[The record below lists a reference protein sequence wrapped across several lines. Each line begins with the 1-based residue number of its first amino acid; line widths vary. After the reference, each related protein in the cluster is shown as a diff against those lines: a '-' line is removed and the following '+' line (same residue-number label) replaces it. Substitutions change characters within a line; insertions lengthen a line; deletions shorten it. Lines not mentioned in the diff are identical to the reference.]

1 MACFNKSHPVF
12 KELVKTTGVNPDLL
26 AIKVEA
32 WMQENNTS
40 AFPTAQQLGLKPT
53 TPETPQQAKAR
64 ILKRLNANSQGF
76 ISPFKYNELL
86 QLIGDYNRS
95 MKYKALD
102 MPQAMPARGKQ
113 QGDYYITIQKPYYQ
127 IDKKTTSIRP
137 GVKEL
142 FDSNP
147 ELANAVYSALGFK
160 QKQYASKLKEIS
172 ERRKLATKSD
182 LENSQLIKD
191 IRVDKTQP
199 KELKPNAA
207 DNNLAAIMLY
217 GMKMSELKDK
227 GLFEEIGE
235 ATTLAYRI
243 LNDLLF
249 DINEIIEFQDVMT
262 PEYAGALT
270 TNENPVKEFFENDI
284 FEQVEKD
291 KFQITP
297 QQKQQAQQLYS
308 QYLDTI
314 FLNSKVKDIV
324 YHGTPYVFEEFDISK
339 AGAERTGGH
348 LAGASFTNNPDLAF
362 SFADSNQDLMFLSI
376 KEAQEQL
383 KNAKE
388 ELEDIV
394 SGKDTVF
401 DNRPEAKQK
410 YINDLK
416 NLIFGFEMK
425 IAGKIRPHV
434 ITAVVNL
441 ENPKV
446 VSETAIVNQEKL
458 KSDEDGYI
466 VKDTG
471 DDPML
476 GFIEYTP
483 KKGVNEYIIPKTSQ
497 IHILGSKQD
506 IKGFKKFISRPN
518 FQLESKEKELP
529 DQELKDKLLA
539 FAEAN
544 GISVMEMQTLLQ
556 QFSKTGNMLEGATG
570 VAMLLDK
577 IIGIDPSKERLDTL
591 AEEIAHFATAF
602 MANDPSVKRAMA
614 LVSETEEYQ
623 EVKKEYAGVYKTEEQ
638 FKKEALDKILTKAI
652 ISKFKETKE
661 NKGILPYL
669 KAIFN
674 KFWRK
679 VNKMKTSS
687 AREQIERELMPLAQS
702 ILEGQ
707 QLTESDTVLPNETY
721 YQSPETTNPEKVTEE
736 TAKKQKVS
744 FVNKAIAQ
752 MEQRLS
758 DLIRESR
765 NKKTSD
771 LLTSQIKNLKK
782 QIEENKFDAAV
793 LKTIEIAS
801 AEIKQLEVVLDK
813 YKEDNKLLSGKKAV
827 MIDNFALMYQE
838 LFQEFGNYIKD
849 QNITY
854 EDKDFN
860 LNEEIKNIESRI
872 GRVVSR
878 NNLHIKQIR
887 INASIR
893 GNTDANGNPID
904 ENFNPEE
911 EAKIVEADA
920 SWWRFLVGNY
930 KFAKSTTVRLVHKL
944 IVDSVKSVKRF
955 AVGVSNELLIA
966 QKELEAAG
974 YKVEDLVERDSKGI
988 PSQFLIRD
996 RDYNT
1001 YFKELRKIQDSI
1013 AEQLGA
1019 ESFFDINRASL
1030 SEKELAIY
1038 KETFKKFFK
1047 EHTIKTID
1055 AQGNEITIPRAVNPK
1070 FRELMSVPAVKN
1082 YYDLLL
1088 SKIKE
1093 GVDKLPSQ
1101 YRTTNAYYKIP
1112 GIRKQFLERLS
1123 DQNEPLL
1130 QRVKNLTVGA
1140 AWKEAVSKD
1149 EDDTQFGD
1157 LRQLNNKVIPVFFT
1171 KTLSNPLDLSL
1182 DLTRSVTL
1190 FAEMAE
1196 NFKTMSQLGPE
1207 LLTIQ
1212 KGLAEKEYV
1221 KGKFKKQKMDGNQ
1234 SMDYKI
1240 LDVMIDQFV
1249 YGIAKKDV
1257 EITIGGK
1264 TFSASK
1270 IIDKL
1275 TGYIRTNNLALNLT
1289 TSIAGY
1295 LKGSVDSILED
1306 IVGQYST
1313 MESKNWARQEYFKNL
1328 PEVSTEILS
1337 HQKNNKMHLMLQLAN
1352 IIELSKTLK
1361 NTNKSKFISEA
1372 LSKDLLF
1379 INYKT
1384 ADYAIKGR
1392 TTLAILDNN
1401 RLYNGKFY
1409 NKLEFTNLLKK
1420 QNKTE
1425 KEINELWKTL
1435 QDKSFY
1441 NAFEVVNKKLVVKKE
1456 FESVIT
1462 EGIQNKIF
1470 SQVEHVTNIVDGTI
1484 SETDRGALSRTIYGQ
1499 FPLMHRGWF
1508 INTIDTRF
1516 RKERVNFLTGQT
1528 EIGMYN
1534 ATFGKLLWEE
1544 IHKKRRYL
1552 QPRLAYKEL
1561 NPAEQKAVLRT
1572 GVDLL
1577 FLTIIGLLAGVVN
1590 AAADDD
1596 DNDSFMLQYL
1606 AYQLNRVL
1614 LEQKASW
1621 SLKETIEMI
1630 DEPVVGVR
1638 TIKELLDITEA
1649 FNFGEEY
1656 ESGMYEGHSHAT
1668 KWWVRKVP
1676 GFKSLYELQFPE
1688 MKNRYLKN
1696 QVVDSR
1702 TYKIIKE
1709 IKGEQSDWS
1718 LDLGSILGLKS
1729 LKNMFSDRDITVKDI
1744 QVVDEALNSDY
1755 SGNK

>member
-53 TPETPQQAKAR
+53 KLETPQQAKAR

-76 ISPFKYNELL
+76 ISPFKFKELL

-95 MKYKALD
+95 MKYQALD

-127 IDKKTTSIRP
+127 IDKKEVSIKP
-137 GVKEL
+137 GVDKL
-142 FDSNP
+142 FSSNP
-147 ELANAVYSALGFK
+147 ELANQVYEALGYK

-172 ERRKLATKSD
+172 ERRDLATQQDLKS
-182 LENSQLIKD
+182 SQLIKD
-191 IRVDKTQP
+191 IRVDKSQP
-199 KELKPNAA
+199 KDIKPNKA
-207 DNNLAAIMLY
+207 DKNLAAIMLY
-217 GMKMSELKDK
+217 GQRFDDITDNRSSEED
-227 GLFEEIGE
+227 FENSKNYKQLQ
-235 ATTLAYRI
+235 ADTLAYRI
-243 LNDLLF
+243 LNDLMFNIEELQF
-249 DINEIIEFQDVMT
+249 FKDITLEN
-262 PEYAGALT
+262 PEYAKALS
-270 TNENPVKEFFENDI
+270 TNENSVKEFFENDI
-284 FEQVEKD
+284 FEQVEKN
-291 KFQITP
+291 KLQITP
-297 QQKQQAQQLYS
+297 QQKQQAKQLYS

-314 FLNSKVKDIV
+314 FPKNAIV
-324 YHGTPYVFEEFDISK
+324 YRGSEKGRTQFNTRGFFTEELSYAKEYAFDKGFISK
-339 AGAERTGGH
+339 SGEGVVNTFLINTSNIKNVGEMNTKSVENESQDSVLKGVDKGRAE
-348 LAGASFTNNPDLAF
+348 
-362 SFADSNQDLMFLSI
+362 
-376 KEAQEQL
+376 E
-383 KNAKE
+383 
-388 ELEDIV
+388 
-394 SGKDTVF
+394 SGTVY
-401 DNRPEAKQK
+401 ATTS
-410 YINDLK
+410 K
-416 NLIFGFEMK
+416 NLHE
-425 IAGKIRPHV
+425 
-434 ITAVVNL
+434 
-441 ENPKV
+441 
-446 VSETAIVNQEKL
+446 
-458 KSDEDGYI
+458 
-466 VKDTG
+466 
-471 DDPML
+471 L
-476 GFIEYTP
+476 GT
-483 KKGVNEYIIPKTSQ
+483 
-497 IHILGSKQD
+497 KQD
-506 IKGFKKFISRPN
+506 IEGFKKFVSKPN
-518 FQLESKEKELP
+518 FQLESKETELP

-544 GISVMEMQTLLQ
+544 GISVVEMQTLLQ

-623 EVKKEYAGVYKTEEQ
+623 EVKKEYAGIYKTEEQ

-707 QLTESDTVLPNETY
+707 QITESDTILPNETY
-721 YQSPETTNPEKVTEE
+721 YQSPEIVTTNPEVVTE
-736 TAKKQKVS
+736 KKASTQKVS

-771 LLTSQIKNLKK
+771 LLTLQIKNLKK

-827 MIDNFALMYQE
+827 MIDNFALMYRE
-838 LFQEFGNYIKD
+838 LFEEFGNYIKD
-849 QNITY
+849 LNITY

-860 LNEEIKNIESRI
+860 LNEEITKIKERI
-872 GRVVSR
+872 SSVVSR
-878 NNLHIKQIR
+878 NNEHIKQIR
-887 INASIR
+887 VNASIR

-911 EAKIVEADA
+911 EAKTVEADA

-930 KFAKSTTVRLVHKL
+930 KFAKSTTIRLVHKL

-974 YKVEDLVERDSKGI
+974 YKVEDLVERDKNGI

-1001 YFKELRKIQDSI
+1001 YFRELRKVQDSI

-1019 ESFFDINRASL
+1019 ESFFDINRAAL

-1038 KETFKKFFK
+1038 KETFEKFFE
-1047 EHTIKTID
+1047 EHTIKTTD
-1055 AQGNEITIPRAVNPK
+1055 AQGNEITIPRAINPK

-1130 QRVKNLTVGA
+1130 QRVKNLTIGA

-1171 KTLSNPLDLSL
+1171 RTLSNPLDLSL

-1337 HQKNNKMHLMLQLAN
+1337 HQKNNKMHLILQLAN
-1352 IIELSKTLK
+1352 VIELSKTLK

-1425 KEINELWKTL
+1425 KEINELWKSI

-1441 NAFEVVNKKLVVKKE
+1441 NAFEVVDKKLVVKKE

-1462 EGIQNKIF
+1462 EGIQNKVF

-1516 RKERVNFLTGQT
+1516 RKERVNFLTGQN

-1544 IHKKRRYL
+1544 IHQKRRYL
-1552 QPRLAYKEL
+1552 QPRLAYKQL

-1614 LEQKASW
+1614 LEQKAAW

-1709 IKGEQSDWS
+1709 LKGEQSDWS

-1755 SGNK
+1755 SGNE

>member
-1 MACFNKSHPVF
+1 MACFNKLHPVF

-40 AFPTAQQLGLKPT
+40 AFPTAQQLGVKPT
-53 TPETPQQAKAR
+53 KLETPQQAKAR

-76 ISPFKYNELL
+76 ISPFKFKELL

-95 MKYKALD
+95 MKYQALD

-127 IDKKTTSIRP
+127 IDKKEVSIKP
-137 GVKEL
+137 GVDKL
-142 FDSNP
+142 FSSNP
-147 ELANAVYSALGFK
+147 ELANQVYEALGYK

-172 ERRKLATKSD
+172 ERRDLATQQDLKS
-182 LENSQLIKD
+182 SQLIKD
-191 IRVDKTQP
+191 IRVDKSQP
-199 KELKPNAA
+199 KDIKPNKA
-207 DNNLAAIMLY
+207 DKNLAAIMLY
-217 GMKMSELKDK
+217 GQRFDDITDNRSSEED
-227 GLFEEIGE
+227 FENSKNYKQLQ
-235 ATTLAYRI
+235 ADTLAYRI
-243 LNDLLF
+243 LNDLMFNIEELQF
-249 DINEIIEFQDVMT
+249 FKDITLEN
-262 PEYAGALT
+262 PEYAKALS
-270 TNENPVKEFFENDI
+270 TNENSVKEFFENDI
-284 FEQVEKD
+284 FEQVEKN
-291 KFQITP
+291 KLQITP
-297 QQKQQAQQLYS
+297 QQKQQAKQLYS

-314 FLNSKVKDIV
+314 FPKNAIV
-324 YHGTPYVFEEFDISK
+324 YRGSEKGRTQFNTRGFFTEELSYAKEYAFDKGFISK
-339 AGAERTGGH
+339 SGEGVVNTFLINTSNIKNVGEMNTKSVENESQDSVLKGVDKGRAE
-348 LAGASFTNNPDLAF
+348 
-362 SFADSNQDLMFLSI
+362 
-376 KEAQEQL
+376 E
-383 KNAKE
+383 
-388 ELEDIV
+388 
-394 SGKDTVF
+394 SGTVY
-401 DNRPEAKQK
+401 ATTS
-410 YINDLK
+410 K
-416 NLIFGFEMK
+416 NLHE
-425 IAGKIRPHV
+425 
-434 ITAVVNL
+434 
-441 ENPKV
+441 
-446 VSETAIVNQEKL
+446 
-458 KSDEDGYI
+458 
-466 VKDTG
+466 
-471 DDPML
+471 L
-476 GFIEYTP
+476 GT
-483 KKGVNEYIIPKTSQ
+483 
-497 IHILGSKQD
+497 KQD
-506 IKGFKKFISRPN
+506 IEGFKKFVSKPN
-518 FQLESKEKELP
+518 FQLESKETELP

-544 GISVMEMQTLLQ
+544 GISVVEMQTLLQ

-623 EVKKEYAGVYKTEEQ
+623 EVKKEYAGIYKTEEQ

-707 QLTESDTVLPNETY
+707 QITESDTILPNETY
-721 YQSPETTNPEKVTEE
+721 YQSPEIVTTNPEVVTE
-736 TAKKQKVS
+736 KKASTQKVS

-771 LLTSQIKNLKK
+771 LLTLQIKNLKK

-827 MIDNFALMYQE
+827 MIDNFALMYRE
-838 LFQEFGNYIKD
+838 LFEEFGNYIKD
-849 QNITY
+849 LNITY

-860 LNEEIKNIESRI
+860 LNEEITKIKERI
-872 GRVVSR
+872 SSVVSR
-878 NNLHIKQIR
+878 NNEHIKQIR
-887 INASIR
+887 VNASIR

-911 EAKIVEADA
+911 EAKTVEADA

-930 KFAKSTTVRLVHKL
+930 KFAKSTTIRLVHKL

-974 YKVEDLVERDSKGI
+974 YKVEDLVERDKNGI

-1001 YFKELRKIQDSI
+1001 YFRELRKVQDSI

-1019 ESFFDINRASL
+1019 ESFFDINRAAL

-1038 KETFKKFFK
+1038 KETFEKFFE
-1047 EHTIKTID
+1047 EHTIKTTD
-1055 AQGNEITIPRAVNPK
+1055 AQGNEITIPRAINPK

-1130 QRVKNLTVGA
+1130 QRVKNLTIGA

-1171 KTLSNPLDLSL
+1171 RTLSNPLDLSL

-1212 KGLAEKEYV
+1212 KGLAEKNYV
-1221 KGKFKKQKMDGNQ
+1221 KGKFKKQEMKGSQ

-1275 TGYIRTNNLALNLT
+1275 TSYIRTNNLALNLT

-1337 HQKNNKMHLMLQLAN
+1337 HQKNNKMHLILQLAN
-1352 IIELSKTLK
+1352 VIELSKTLK

-1425 KEINELWKTL
+1425 KEINELWKSI

-1441 NAFEVVNKKLVVKKE
+1441 NAFEVVDKKLVVKKE

-1462 EGIQNKIF
+1462 EGIQNKVF

-1516 RKERVNFLTGQT
+1516 RKERVNFLTGQN

-1544 IHKKRRYL
+1544 IHQKRRYL
-1552 QPRLAYKEL
+1552 QPRLAYKQL

-1688 MKNRYLKN
+1688 MKNRFLKN

-1709 IKGEQSDWS
+1709 LKGEQSDWS

-1755 SGNK
+1755 SGNE